1 MLFQAPL
8 LTALLQLLRMSLRP
22 HLLHLHPH
30 IQLEGAPKVKAMPA
44 ILCSR
49 SKPCELLG
57 WSYVGLYHSHEA
69 LTTTQ
74 SGYGTVVMCDQYRV
88 GVRWEQ
94 KRWSA
99 GWMSAATTVVSKLC
113 VVVHEKPAVRGLKR
127 GLPHLSGEEDLWPAR
142 RGDTQWCRSRG
153 KRVPQCATDWGQGA
167 SSCCDCIS

>member
-74 SGYGTVVMCDQYRV
+74 SGYGTVVMCDQHRI
-88 GVRWEQ
+88 GARWEQ

-99 GWMSAATTVVSKLC
+99 GWMSAATTVVSKAKC
-113 VVVHEKPAVRGLKR
+113 RRARETRGSWTETWAS
-127 GLPHLSGEEDLWPAR
+127 PSIWR
-142 RGDTQWCRSRG
+142 RRLM
-153 KRVPQCATDWGQGA
+153 AGQAWRYPMVSFPRKTG
-167 SSCCDCIS
+167 SPMRH